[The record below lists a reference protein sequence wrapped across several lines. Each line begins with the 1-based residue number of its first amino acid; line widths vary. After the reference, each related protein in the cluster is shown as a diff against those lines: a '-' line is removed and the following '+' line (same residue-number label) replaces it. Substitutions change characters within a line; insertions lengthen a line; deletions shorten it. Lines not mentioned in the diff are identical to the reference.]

1 MDLKLLV
8 PRVKSAGAGSFFSE
22 GGILHALRDAARIV
36 CEDSLCSVAKVNIVV
51 DSGIAVSNL
60 KDHAG
65 SSDLTNRHQVELS
78 WDDVEPI
85 KIVAVRARRMD
96 SPSDPHLPLVCL
108 PTPGAS
114 PVSIQYSGANEA
126 GVPFGYYDNFGE
138 LVLYPRPSVDMSLE
152 VEFAYRPGPETT
164 VVDIPR
170 QAELAIIHQALVS
183 LLPLGTQVRQ
193 AAEVRARDYMAD
205 FTGSARTG
213 TSGLFAA
220 TVRGGSFVGRK
231 R

>member
-36 CEDSLCSVAKVNIVV
+36 CEDSLCSKAVVALTVPADV
-51 DSGIAVSNL
+51 DLI
-60 KDHAG
+60 
-65 SSDLTNRHQVELS
+65 DLQTYADVDGLTALDGTDLS
-78 WDDVEPI
+78 WADVEPI
-85 KIVAVRARRMD
+85 KIEQVGYIVD
-96 SPSDPHLPLVCL
+96 GTYHELVDL
-108 PTPGAS
+108 PTPYDAALRTRLTGTKS
-114 PVSIQYSGANEA
+114 GDGGLPTGFYDRYGKILIDTYPVAPLILRAH
-126 GVPFGYYDNFGE
+126 
-138 LVLYPRPSVDMSLE
+138 
-152 VEFAYRPGPETT
+152 FAYRPGPETT
-164 VVDIPR
+164 IVDIPR
-170 QAELAIIHQALVS
+170 QAELAIIYQALVS

-193 AAEVRARDYMAD
+193 AAEVRARDYLAD